1 MPPHKVSSQLKETGI
16 SHAVS
21 ATITLAVAVHPLGA
35 VAGLGTRVI
44 RSRIEADHD
53 QADALHQLGNALRT
67 LRTQADSQLRDLGLE
82 TRER

>member
-1 MPPHKVSSQLKETGI
+1 VSSQLKETGI

-44 RSRIEADHD
+44 RSRIESDHEE
-53 QADALHQLGNALRT
+53 ADAFHQLGNVLTT
-67 LRTQADSQLRDLGLE
+67 LRTQAHNELSQLGPENRG
-82 TRER
+82 RP